1 MKKLMVALVA
11 GAMAM
16 GASAA
21 SMAWNCE
28 WNYSLNDE
36 KGVDTFDTSCNM
48 TYWVVAL
55 SSDSTAGIS
64 VDADGKLTL
73 GEGMAVKG
81 DPGAMIQGGGG
92 DLVDLGFKN
101 NGDYY
106 TLVVYDAKNGLY
118 GISDVQQ
125 VSGFVDP
132 GDKPQQNSG
141 DTMVFSNDKGLNDD
155 ETPYM
160 MANLAVAPEPTSGL
174 LLLLGVAGLAL
185 KRKRA

>member
-1 MKKLMVALVA
+1 MKKLMVALVV
-11 GAMAM
+11 GAMAL

-21 SMAWNCE
+21 AITWQVD
-28 WNYSLNDE
+28 WNYSLNGD
-36 KGVDTFDTSCNM
+36 VDTFESSGDMS
-48 TYWVVAL
+48 YWVVAL

-64 VDADGKLTL
+64 VDADGKLVL

-81 DPGAMIQGGGG
+81 ESGTLNQGGSDKITG
-92 DLVDLGFKN
+92 LGFAN

-106 TLVVYDAKNGLY
+106 TMVVYDAENGLY
-118 GISDVQQ
+118 GISDVQV
-125 VSGFVDP
+125 VSGFDDP
-132 GDKPQQNSG
+132 GDKPQQDSG
-141 DTMVFSNDKGLNDD
+141 AIMTFSNDKGLNDD

-185 KRKRA
+185 RRRRA